1 MIDAYL
7 YVAAS
12 ALAANTVVRSSFGA
26 AFPLFANQ
34 MYDAMNPRWAST
46 LVGCVALLMIPIPL
60 VLRRR
65 AFDPF
70 QIASAITYL
79 SSQVWRNASKTFQ
92 TCPNANT
99 EGIVRRI
106 CMRTSVAW
114 CRIQL
119 LLHRLGAVANCYHV
133 SYEQHQFRNAWNYRV
148 DPLS

>member
-60 VLRRR
+60 VLRR
-65 AFDPF
+65 
-70 QIASAITYL
+70 
-79 SSQVWRNASKTFQ
+79 
-92 TCPNANT
+92 
-99 EGIVRRI
+99 
-106 CMRTSVAW
+106 
-114 CRIQL
+114 
-119 LLHRLGAVANCYHV
+119 
-133 SYEQHQFRNAWNYRV
+133 
-148 DPLS
+148 